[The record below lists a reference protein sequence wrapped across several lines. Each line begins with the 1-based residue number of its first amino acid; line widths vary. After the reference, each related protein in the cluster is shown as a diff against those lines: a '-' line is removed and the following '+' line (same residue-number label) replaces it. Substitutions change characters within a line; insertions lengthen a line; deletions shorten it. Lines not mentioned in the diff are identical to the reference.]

1 MTFVS
6 GIETLISPQL
16 NPSNLSSRYANE
28 VNVKVSFRFQQIDE
42 SQLKKMIVDFENKS
56 QLELIMY
63 SNIIVNK
70 YLLKV
75 FLFS

>member
-56 QLELIMY
+56 QLELIM
-63 SNIIVNK
+63 
-70 YLLKV
+70 
-75 FLFS
+75 